1 MPLTEPDYVIL
12 AGVRVRCSSKMLSR
26 DVRQPGL
33 RLPPKDHRRLAGSG
47 LAFYLATQMWVQVLS
62 LLSSDVTTD

>member
-33 RLPPKDHRRLAGSG
+33 RLPPKDHRRLVGSG
-47 LAFYLATQMWVQVLS
+47 LASCNYLSILQLRDVGTSLESSVQ
-62 LLSSDVTTD
+62 